1 MMVLC
6 APESTKALIGCLG
19 GRWRGKVEKQGEGG
33 KGGEAGQ
40 EAASL

>member
-19 GRWRGKVEKQGEGG
+19 GRWGGKVEKQGEGG